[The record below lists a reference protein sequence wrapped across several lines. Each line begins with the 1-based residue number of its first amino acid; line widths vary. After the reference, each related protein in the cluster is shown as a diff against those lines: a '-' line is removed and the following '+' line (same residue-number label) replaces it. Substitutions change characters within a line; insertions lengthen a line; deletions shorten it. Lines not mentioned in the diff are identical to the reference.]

1 MLTARRNTLRPGS
14 GRHTWTVRVLF
25 VLTVLQILLIFV
37 QASFAGQFLGG
48 SGNALERHEL
58 LGSALLPL
66 VAILQFIAAILMW
79 RPGRRSALPILLT
92 VVEFVLIAFQIT
104 WGYER
109 ELALHVPNALVIITL
124 QFFLLGVVRRA
135 E

>member
-14 GRHTWTVRVLF
+14 GRHTWTVRLLLG
-25 VLTVLQILLIFV
+25 LTVLEILLIFV

-58 LGSALLPL
+58 LGSALATI
-66 VAILQFIAAILMW
+66 AILQLIAAILVW

-92 VVEFVLIAFQIT
+92 FIEFVLVVFQIT

-109 ELALHVPNALVIITL
+109 ELALHVPNALVILTL